1 MDTNQVLGEAEVAEC
16 VERIADGIIGDMKDA
31 KRFALI
37 GVLSRGDVLAK
48 RIKAAISKKR
58 GVNVLLGS
66 VDTGPYRDD
75 SKGITDDRSDIGFAV
90 EGMDIVLVDDVMSTG
105 RTIRAAMD
113 AIVARGRPRSIRTA
127 ALIDR
132 GHRELP
138 INADYVGV
146 EVPTSVKE
154 DITVKLKETDGG
166 KDGAYIAVR

>member
-1 MDTNQVLGEAEVAEC
+1 MDASQVLGEDDVAEC
-16 VERIADGIIGDMKDA
+16 VERIADGIAADVKDA
-31 KRFALI
+31 RKLAI
-37 GVLSRGDVLAK
+37 VGVLNRGDVLAK
-48 RIKAAISKKR
+48 RIRAAIARKL

-66 VDTGPYRDD
+66 VDTNPYRDD
-75 SKGITDDRSDIGFAV
+75 SKGRLGDRSDIGFDV
-90 EGMDIVLVDDVMSTG
+90 EGMDVVLVDDVMSTG
-105 RTIRAAMD
+105 RTFRAAMN
-113 AIVARGRPRSIRTA
+113 ALVARGRPRSIRTA

-154 DITVKLKETDGG
+154 DIAVRLRETDGG